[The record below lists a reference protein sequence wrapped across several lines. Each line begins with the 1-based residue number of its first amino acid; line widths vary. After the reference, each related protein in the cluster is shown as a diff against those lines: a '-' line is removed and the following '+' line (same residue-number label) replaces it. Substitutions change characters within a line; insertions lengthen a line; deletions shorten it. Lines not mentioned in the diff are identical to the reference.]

1 MDVTAEFTIEPFIDG
16 TPGAHV
22 LAALEA
28 VRDVGLEPSIGP
40 FGSSI
45 TGDLTAVSAAVARLL
60 EAATA
65 AGATRVSLQLTRPE
79 PLEP

>member
-45 TGDLTAVSAAVARLL
+45 TGDLTAVSAA
-60 EAATA
+60 
-65 AGATRVSLQLTRPE
+65 GATRVSLQLTRPE